1 MTERCAIFQSM
12 ARPLLI
18 PHPEN
23 ATIEELKQVS
33 RVGSNETATRCT
45 AIQMLLAGIDR
56 EPVCNALLV
65 TNRALRKW
73 INRFNQC
80 GVDGLIVKKRPG
92 RMAIINDEQAP
103 ELAELIDQPQQ
114 AQRSFWTAKAFH
126 GYISDQYRI
135 QCSYETVVRFF
146 HKQGYALKT
155 PQPWP
160 DKQDEQLREAFL
172 QKLEQLFN
180 RNDVDIWFADESGFE
195 GDPRPRKRWDKKG
208 RKTRVTRNGGHLRMN
223 VIGMVCPRS
232 GEFFAI
238 EASHSDSATYQAFL
252 DEADKS
258 ISFQRTT
265 NILIMDNASWHKRK
279 STNWHNWQPMY
290 LPPYSP
296 DLNPIERI
304 WLKMK
309 ARWFNNHVCKNE
321 EKLLERLDQAILDVI
336 DNPEKTQQTTAIG
349 TLF

>member
-1 MTERCAIFQSM
+1 M

-18 PHPEN
+18 PDPEN
-23 ATIEELKQVS
+23 ATIEELKQLS
-33 RVGSNETATRCT
+33 RVGSSETATRCT
-45 AIQMLLAGIDR
+45 AIQMLLAGISR
-56 EPVCNALLV
+56 ELVRDALLV

-73 INRFNQC
+73 IKCFNQA

-92 RMAIINDEQAP
+92 RMTIISDQQAP
-103 ELAELIDQPQQ
+103 ELAQLIDQPEK
-114 AQRSFWTAKAFH
+114 AKRSFWTAKAFH
-126 GYISDQYRI
+126 GYISESYQI

-146 HKQGYALKT
+146 HKQGFALKT

-160 DKQDEQLREAFL
+160 DMQDEQLREAFL
-172 QKLEQLFN
+172 LELQQLFE
-180 RNDVDIWFADESGFE
+180 RPDVDIWFADESGFE

-208 RKTRVTRNGGHLRMN
+208 RKTRVTKNGGHLRMN

-252 DEADKS
+252 DEANKS

-279 STNWHNWQPMY
+279 STNWYGWQPMY

-304 WLKMK
+304 WLTMK

-321 EKLLERLDQAILDVI
+321 ETLLERLDQAILEII
-336 DNPEKTQQTTAIG
+336 DNPEKTQQTAAIG